1 MTEINNTTISNIA
14 GSQNRDSATKTTDD
28 LGKDAFLKLMITQL
42 QNQDPLSP
50 AKNEDFIAQLAQFSS
65 VEGIQ
70 NINNSIDDL
79 ASSFRSSQAL
89 EASTLVGRQVEVSSS
104 QAQLTS
110 SGSVKGTISLPSSA
124 DNVRLVIEDAS
135 GNTIRTIDL
144 GSQQRGDLSFT
155 WDGKNNSGED
165 MAEGQYTVKANGLLD
180 GADQSLAL
188 AVGANVNSVTIG
200 QDNAMILNIDGV
212 GSVALADIKKFL

>member
-1 MTEINNTTISNIA
+1 MTQINNDTTNSIA
-14 GSQNRDSATKTTDD
+14 GLQNKDSSTNNNDE

-70 NINNSIDDL
+70 NINDSIDDL
-79 ASSFRSSQAL
+79 ATAFRSSQAL
-89 EASTLVGRQVEVSSS
+89 EASRLVGRQVEVSTS

-110 SGSVKGTISLPSSA
+110 TGSVKGTINVPSVTK
-124 DNVRLVIEDAS
+124 NVSLVIQDAS
-135 GNTIRTIDL
+135 GNTIRTMTL
-144 GSQQRGDLSFT
+144 GNQQRGDLDFT
-155 WDGKNNSGED
+155 WDGKNNSGEAV
-165 MAEGQYTVKANGLLD
+165 AEGRYAIKANGLVD
-180 GADQSLAL
+180 GSDKSLTL

-200 QDNAMILNIDGV
+200 KDNAMILNIDGV
-212 GSVALADIKKFL
+212 GSVPLADIKKFL

>member
-14 GSQNRDSATKTTDD
+14 GSQNRDSATKTTND

-50 AKNEDFIAQLAQFSS
+50 AKNEDFIAQLAQFGS

-89 EASTLVGRQVEVSSS
+89 EASALVNNISCVSFN
-104 QAQLTS
+104 
-110 SGSVKGTISLPSSA
+110 K
-124 DNVRLVIEDAS
+124 
-135 GNTIRTIDL
+135 
-144 GSQQRGDLSFT
+144 SQQIKYSRHSIL
-155 WDGKNNSGED
+155 
-165 MAEGQYTVKANGLLD
+165 VKL
-180 GADQSLAL
+180 
-188 AVGANVNSVTIG
+188 
-200 QDNAMILNIDGV
+200 
-212 GSVALADIKKFL
+212 F

>member
-1 MTEINNTTISNIA
+1 
-14 GSQNRDSATKTTDD
+14 
-28 LGKDAFLKLMITQL
+28 MITQL

-89 EASTLVGRQVEVSSS
+89 EASTLVGRQVEVSTS

-135 GNTIRTIDL
+135 GNTVRTIVLAVSSEVTLASL
-144 GSQQRGDLSFT
+144 GMEKITAVKIWPKVSTPL
-155 WDGKNNSGED
+155 KP
-165 MAEGQYTVKANGLLD
+165 MACLMVRINLWHWR
-180 GADQSLAL
+180 LAL
-188 AVGANVNSVTIG
+188 T
-200 QDNAMILNIDGV
+200 
-212 GSVALADIKKFL
+212 